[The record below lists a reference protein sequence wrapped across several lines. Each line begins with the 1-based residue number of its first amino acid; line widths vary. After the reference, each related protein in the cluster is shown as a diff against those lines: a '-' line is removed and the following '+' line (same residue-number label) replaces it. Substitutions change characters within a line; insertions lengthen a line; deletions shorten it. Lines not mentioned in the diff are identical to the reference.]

1 MDPQEPKNYLDTNLF
16 ESGGT
21 LCYHSVTPT
30 GSALR
35 YTVAIGSMTSNKLGI
50 INLTGVLSDKYV
62 IYKDE
67 DENCYEGTLSDG
79 VTVLTLIG

>member
-1 MDPQEPKNYLDTNLF
+1 
-16 ESGGT
+16 
-21 LCYHSVTPT
+21 
-30 GSALR
+30 
-35 YTVAIGSMTSNKLGI
+35 MTSNKLGI